1 MIASRTG
8 ENMHHTSIFG
18 YLAKQIEER
27 PDSDAYV
34 YRGGKTTFREL
45 NDGASKLAG
54 ALKARG
60 VRPGDRVAM
69 VMQDSIELVLA
80 ILAVM
85 GMRAIAVPINPLLS
99 ETDICHVVN
108 DSGAKLLFVSETYLD
123 TALKLKPQ
131 LQELES
137 IVTSGA
143 ARAGITDFTAL
154 LESGT
159 SEALSNTDGPAFIV
173 YTSGSTGGPKGALHY
188 QSDICCIVEA
198 IGRKVYEIEPS
209 DRMFSASRTPFA
221 YGFGNTIGF
230 TIGFGAP
237 MILLSERPTPESIAR
252 VFAEFDPTIFFAV
265 PAVFRNILEY
275 RRQGGAFSTTSLK
288 FSAAGGEN
296 LPPQTFN
303 EWQQLTNTPILETIG
318 STELLHGYITNQKQ
332 KIKLGSTGLG
342 VPGYDIKLIDDQGR
356 EGQQGV
362 LFVKGASAFRR
373 YWNNDEK
380 TSETIIDGYVRTGDI
395 YRRDEEGFYFF
406 EGRADDMFK
415 SSGMWVSPIDV
426 EEVLR
431 GHPDVNEA
439 AVVGLP
445 AADGTFEVTAF
456 VALRSGTK
464 PQDQI
469 MEELHG
475 LSSSS
480 LPRYKRPKQIRI
492 VAELPRNPTGKVQR
506 FKLRTASELSP
517 SFKS

>member
-1 MIASRTG
+1 M
-8 ENMHHTSIFG
+8 NHPSIFG
-18 YLAKQIEER
+18 YLARQLEER

-45 NDGASKLAG
+45 HSKASKLAG

-60 VRPGDRVAM
+60 VVPGDRVAM
-69 VMQDSIELVLA
+69 AMQDSIELVLA

-85 GMRAIAVPINPLLS
+85 GMGAIAVPINPALS

-108 DSGAKLLFVSETYLD
+108 DSGAKTLFVSEVYLD
-123 TALKLKPQ
+123 IAVKLEPEMQ
-131 LQELES
+131 SLEA
-137 IVTSGA
+137 IVTSGSGRPGISA
-143 ARAGITDFTAL
+143 FADLLNAGEPEL
-154 LESGT
+154 LLN
-159 SEALSNTDGPAFIV
+159 ADGPAFIV
-173 YTSGSTGGPKGALHY
+173 YTSGSTGRPKGALHY
-188 QSDICCIVEA
+188 HSDVCCIVEG
-198 IGRKVYEIEPS
+198 IGRQVYEIQPS

-237 MILLSERPTPESIAR
+237 MILLSERPTPESIAKI
-252 VFAEFDPTIFFAV
+252 FAEFDPTIFFAV

-275 RRQGGAFSTTSLK
+275 RRQGGEFITTSLK

-296 LPPQTFN
+296 LPPQTFAGW
-303 EWQQLTNTPILETIG
+303 EEFTDTPILETIG

-332 KIKLGSTGLG
+332 RIKLGSTGLA

-356 EGQQGV
+356 EGQHGV
-362 LFVKGASAFRR
+362 LFVKGGSAFRR

-395 YRRDEEGFYFF
+395 YRRDDEGFYFF

-426 EEVLR
+426 EDVLR
-431 GHPDVNEA
+431 GHADVNEA
-439 AVVGLP
+439 AVVGIP

-456 VALRSGTK
+456 VALRNGTK

-469 MEELHG
+469 IAELLA
-475 LSSSS
+475 LSSFS
-480 LPRYKRPKQIRI
+480 LPRYKRPRQIRI

-506 FKLRTASELSP
+506 FKLRTA
-517 SFKS
+517 

>member
-1 MIASRTG
+1 MQ
-8 ENMHHTSIFG
+8 HPSIFG
-18 YLAKQIEER
+18 YLAKQLEER
-27 PDSDAYV
+27 PNSDAYV

-45 NDGASKLAG
+45 HSGASKLAG

-85 GMRAIAVPINPLLS
+85 GMGAIAVPINPALS

-108 DSGAKLLFVSETYLD
+108 DSGAKSLLVSEVYLD
-123 TALKLKPQ
+123 IAVKLQPEM
-131 LQELES
+131 LNLEA

-143 ARAGITDFTAL
+143 ARPGIIAFADFLDTGEPEVL
-154 LESGT
+154 LN
-159 SEALSNTDGPAFIV
+159 ADGPAFIV
-173 YTSGSTGGPKGALHY
+173 YTSGSTGRPKGALHY
-188 QSDICCIVEA
+188 HSDVCCIVEA
-198 IGRKVYEIEPS
+198 IGRQVYEIQPS

-237 MILLSERPTPESIAR
+237 MILLSERPTPESIAEI
-252 VFAEFDPTIFFAV
+252 FAEFDPTIFFAV

-275 RRQGGAFSTTSLK
+275 RRQGGAFTTTSLK
-288 FSAAGGEN
+288 FSAAGGEH
-296 LPPQTFN
+296 LPPQTFA
-303 EWQQLTNTPILETIG
+303 EWKEFTNTPILETIG

-332 KIKLGSTGLG
+332 RIKLGSTGLA
-342 VPGYDIKLIDDQGR
+342 VPGYDIKLIDEQGR
-356 EGQQGV
+356 EGQHGV

-395 YRRDEEGFYFF
+395 YRRDDEGFYFF

-426 EEVLR
+426 EDVLR
-431 GHPDVNEA
+431 GHADVNEA
-439 AVVGLP
+439 AVVGIP

-456 VALRSGTK
+456 VAVRSGTK

-469 MEELHG
+469 IEELHG

-506 FKLRTASELSP
+506 FKLRTA
-517 SFKS
+517 

>member
-1 MIASRTG
+1 MIATRTG
-8 ENMHHTSIFG
+8 GNMQHPSIFG
-18 YLAKQIEER
+18 YLATQLEER
-27 PDSDAYV
+27 PDSNAYV

-45 NDGASKLAG
+45 HSGASKLAG

-60 VRPGDRVAM
+60 IAPGDRVAM

-80 ILAVM
+80 ILALM
-85 GMRAIAVPINPLLS
+85 GMGAIAVPINPALS
-99 ETDICHVVN
+99 EADISHVIN
-108 DSGAKLLFVSETYLD
+108 DSGARMLFVSETYLD
-123 TALKLKPQ
+123 TALTLEPK
-131 LQELES
+131 LES
-137 IVTSGA
+137 LQAIVT
-143 ARAGITDFTAL
+143 AGHGRPGVTAFATL
-154 LESGT
+154 LESG
-159 SEALSNTDGPAFIV
+159 SPEALLNTDGPAFIV
-173 YTSGSTGGPKGALHY
+173 YTSGSTGKPKGALHFH
-188 QSDICCIVEA
+188 SDICCIIEA
-198 IGRKVYEIEPS
+198 IGRQVYEIQPS

-237 MILLSERPTPESIAR
+237 MILLSERPTPESIAK

-275 RRQGGAFSTTSLK
+275 RRQGGNFTTTSLK

-296 LPPQTFN
+296 LPPQTFT
-303 EWQQLTNTPILETIG
+303 EWKEFTHTPILETIG

-332 KIKLGSTGLG
+332 RIKLGSTGLI

-362 LFVKGASAFRR
+362 LFVRGGSAFRR

-395 YRRDEEGFYFF
+395 YRRDDEGFYFF

-426 EEVLR
+426 EDVLR
-431 GHPDVNEA
+431 GHADVNEA

-445 AADGTFEVTAF
+445 TADGTFEVTAF
-456 VALRSGTK
+456 VALRTGTK
-464 PQDQI
+464 AQDQI
-469 MEELHG
+469 IEELHG

-480 LPRYKRPKQIRI
+480 LPRYKRPRQIRI

-506 FKLRTASELSP
+506 FKLRTA
-517 SFKS
+517 

>member
-1 MIASRTG
+1 MQ
-8 ENMHHTSIFG
+8 HPSIFG
-18 YLAKQIEER
+18 YLAQRLEER
-27 PDSDAYV
+27 PGSSAYV
-34 YRGGKTTFREL
+34 YHGGKTTFREL
-45 NDGASKLAG
+45 HAGVSKLAG

-60 VRPGDRVAM
+60 VVPGDRVAM

-80 ILAVM
+80 ILTTM
-85 GMRAIAVPINPLLS
+85 GMGAIAVPVNPALS
-99 ETDICHVVN
+99 EADICHVVN
-108 DSGAKLLFVSETYLD
+108 DCGAKVLFVSDVYLD
-123 TALKLKPQ
+123 VALKLEPQ
-131 LQELES
+131 MQLLEA
-137 IVTSGA
+137 IVTSGPGRPGVIA
-143 ARAGITDFTAL
+143 FADLLGCGEPEAL
-154 LESGT
+154 LN
-159 SEALSNTDGPAFIV
+159 ADGPAFIV
-173 YTSGSTGGPKGALHY
+173 YTSGSTGRPKGALHHH
-188 QSDICCIVEA
+188 SDVCCIIEA
-198 IGRKVYEIEPS
+198 IGRQVYEIEPT

-252 VFAEFDPTIFFAV
+252 IFAEFDPTIFFAV
-265 PAVFRNILEY
+265 PAVFRNILEH
-275 RRQGGAFSTTSLK
+275 RRQGGLFVAKSLK

-303 EWQQLTNTPILETIG
+303 EWKEVTGTPILETIG
-318 STELLHGYITNQKQ
+318 STELLHGYITNQKK
-332 KIKLGSTGLG
+332 KIKLGSTGLA
-342 VPGYDIKLIDDQGR
+342 VPGYDIKLVDDQGR
-356 EGQQGV
+356 EGQHGV
-362 LFVKGASAFRR
+362 LFVKGGSAFRR

-395 YRRDEEGFYFF
+395 YRRDDEGFFFF

-426 EEVLR
+426 EDVLH
-431 GHPDVNEA
+431 GHEDVNEA
-439 AVVGLP
+439 AVVGVP
-445 AADGTFEVTAF
+445 AADGAFEVTAF

-469 MEELHG
+469 IEELHA

-506 FKLRTASELSP
+506 FKLRTA
-517 SFKS
+517 

>member
-1 MIASRTG
+1 MQ
-8 ENMHHTSIFG
+8 HPSIFG
-18 YLAKQIEER
+18 YLAKQLEER

-34 YRGGKTTFREL
+34 WRGGKMTFREL
-45 NDGASKLAG
+45 HGGASKLTG

-80 ILAVM
+80 IFAVM
-85 GMRAIAVPINPLLS
+85 GMGAIAVPVNPLLS
-99 ETDICHVVN
+99 ESDICHVVN
-108 DSGAKLLFVSETYLD
+108 DSGAKMLFVSDGYLD
-123 TALKLKPQ
+123 IALKLEPQ
-131 LQELES
+131 LQNLKA
-137 IVTSGA
+137 IVTSGEGRPDTTGFA
-143 ARAGITDFTAL
+143 AL

-159 SEALSNTDGPAFIV
+159 SEPLSNTDGPAFIV
-173 YTSGSTGGPKGALHY
+173 YTSGSTGRPKGALHY
-188 QSDICCIVEA
+188 HSDICCIVEA
-198 IGRKVYEIEPS
+198 IGRQIYEIQPS

-237 MILLSERPTPESIAR
+237 MILLSERPTPESIAK

-275 RRQGGAFSTTSLK
+275 RRQGGNFTTTSLK

-296 LPPQTFN
+296 LPPQTFT
-303 EWQQLTNTPILETIG
+303 EWKEFTHTPILETIG

-332 KIKLGSTGLG
+332 RIKLGSTGLI

-362 LFVKGASAFRR
+362 LFVRGGSAFRR

-395 YRRDEEGFYFF
+395 YRRDDEGFYFF

-426 EEVLR
+426 EDVLR
-431 GHPDVNEA
+431 GHADVNEA

-445 AADGTFEVTAF
+445 TADGTFEVTAF
-456 VALRSGTK
+456 VALRTGTK
-464 PQDQI
+464 AQDQI
-469 MEELHG
+469 IEELHG

-480 LPRYKRPKQIRI
+480 LPRYKRPRQIRI

-506 FKLRTASELSP
+506 FKLRTA
-517 SFKS
+517 

>member
-1 MIASRTG
+1 MQ
-8 ENMHHTSIFG
+8 HPSIFG
-18 YLAKQIEER
+18 YLARQLEER

-45 NDGASKLAG
+45 HSSASKLAG

-85 GMRAIAVPINPLLS
+85 GMGGIAVPINPLLS
-99 ETDICHVVN
+99 ESDICHGVN
-108 DSGAKLLFVSETYLD
+108 DSGAKMLFVSDSYLD
-123 TALKLKPQ
+123 VAL
-131 LQELES
+131 ELES
-137 IVTSGA
+137 QLEAIVASGSE
-143 ARAGITDFTAL
+143 RPGITAFATL

-159 SEALSNTDGPAFIV
+159 SEPLTNVDGPAFIV
-173 YTSGSTGGPKGALHY
+173 YTSGSTGKPKGALHY
-188 QSDICCIVEA
+188 HSDICCIVEA
-198 IGRKVYEIEPS
+198 IGRQVYEIQPS

-237 MILLSERPTPESIAR
+237 MILLSERPTPESIAK

-275 RRQGGAFSTTSLK
+275 RRHGGAFTTTSLK

-303 EWQQLTNTPILETIG
+303 EWKEFTNTPILETIG

-332 KIKLGSTGLG
+332 RIKLGSTGLA
-342 VPGYDIKLIDDQGR
+342 VPGYDIKLVDDQGR
-356 EGQQGV
+356 EGQHGV
-362 LFVKGASAFRR
+362 LFVKGGSAFRS

-395 YRRDEEGFYFF
+395 YRRDDEGFYFF

-431 GHPDVNEA
+431 GHADVNEA

-456 VALRSGTK
+456 VAIRGGAK
-464 PQDQI
+464 PQEQI
-469 MEELHG
+469 IEELHG
-475 LSSSS
+475 LSSAS

-506 FKLRTASELSP
+506 FKLRTA
-517 SFKS
+517 

>member
-1 MIASRTG
+1 MIATRTG
-8 ENMHHTSIFG
+8 GNMQHPSIFG
-18 YLAKQIEER
+18 YLATQLEER
-27 PDSDAYV
+27 PDSNAYV
-34 YRGGKTTFREL
+34 YLGGKTTFREL
-45 NDGASKLAG
+45 HSEASKLAG
-54 ALKARG
+54 ALKAQG
-60 VRPGDRVAM
+60 VVPGDRVAM

-85 GMRAIAVPINPLLS
+85 GMGAIAVPINPALS
-99 ETDICHVVN
+99 EADICHVVN
-108 DSGAKLLFVSETYLD
+108 DSGAKALFVSEVYLD
-123 TALKLKPQ
+123 IAVKLEPEMQ
-131 LQELES
+131 NLEA
-137 IVTSGA
+137 IVTSGSGRPGILA
-143 ARAGITDFTAL
+143 FADLLNAGEPEAL
-154 LESGT
+154 LN
-159 SEALSNTDGPAFIV
+159 ANGPAFIV
-173 YTSGSTGGPKGALHY
+173 YTSGSTGRPKGALHY
-188 QSDICCIVEA
+188 HSDVCCIVEA
-198 IGRKVYEIEPS
+198 IGRQVYEIQPS

-230 TIGFGAP
+230 TIGFGAS
-237 MILLSERPTPESIAR
+237 MILLSERPTPESIAK

-275 RRQGGAFSTTSLK
+275 RRQGGAFTTTSLK

-296 LPPQTFN
+296 LPAQTFS
-303 EWQQLTNTPILETIG
+303 EWQEFTSTPILETIG

-332 KIKLGSTGLG
+332 RIKLGSTGLI

-362 LFVKGASAFRR
+362 LFVRGGSAFRR

-395 YRRDEEGFYFF
+395 YRRDDEGFYFF

-426 EEVLR
+426 EDVLR
-431 GHPDVNEA
+431 GHADVNEA

-445 AADGTFEVTAF
+445 TADGTFEVTAF
-456 VALRSGTK
+456 VALRTGTK
-464 PQDQI
+464 AQDQI
-469 MEELHG
+469 IEELHG

-480 LPRYKRPKQIRI
+480 LPRYKRPRQIRI

-506 FKLRTASELSP
+506 FKLRTA
-517 SFKS
+517 